1 MYKHEALE
9 KLQELIDLRNE
20 ICFKMIEAEG
30 EELQLLEI
38 DLENVEDEIGIVA
51 YQHGLEEYD
60 TLNLNN
66 ATEA

>member
-60 TLNLNN
+60 TLNLDN